1 MLRITEKDDF
11 AARKREV
18 EAALASWKECV
29 NSVPPA
35 VEQEFRS
42 KLIISIIYHDAALEG
57 EVLSHSEIQAATDT
71 SIISDS
77 SLIPA
82 YESITNFN
90 ATLGVALQL
99 AKQEK
104 KVPIRVELIK
114 QLYGILNP
122 GAKEEKFAYRTDNP
136 LHRLY
141 YHTISQPINVPAKMK
156 VLDTWL
162 KSDEF
167 ERLEPIDKASE
178 VHWRLMAVFPWLGNS
193 GRLSRILSLLILEQ
207 ENCPLA
213 VVHSVDRQA
222 YYEALRSDSPKAL
235 TEIYMEAVQTTAS
248 SSLRVYEEAAAFPS
262 RASS

>member
-1 MLRITEKDDF
+1 MLRITEKDSF
-11 AARKREV
+11 ASRKREV
-18 EAALASWKECV
+18 EAVLVAWKE
-29 NSVPPA
+29 SVTKVPTV
-35 VEQEFRS
+35 VEREFRS
-42 KLIISIIYHDAALEG
+42 KLMISIIYHDSALEG

-82 YESITNFN
+82 YESITNFHG
-90 ATLGVALQL
+90 ALTVALQL
-99 AKQEK
+99 AAEEK
-104 KVPIRVELIK
+104 KVPIRLELIR

-122 GAKEEKFAYRTDNP
+122 AAKETKFAYRSDNP

-141 YHTISQPINVPAKMK
+141 YHSISAPDDVPAKMK

-167 ERLEPIDKASE
+167 GRLEPIVKASH
-178 VHWRLMAVFPWLGNS
+178 VHWRLMRVFPWLVQS

-207 ENCPLA
+207 EGCPLA

-222 YYEALRSDSPKAL
+222 YYEALKDDSPKAL
-235 TEIYMEAVQTTAS
+235 TEIYMEAVETTAS
-248 SSLRVYEEAAAFPS
+248 SSLRVYEEAAAF
-262 RASS
+262 

>member
-1 MLRITEKDDF
+1 VLRITEKDDF
-11 AARKREV
+11 ASRKRDV
-18 EAALASWKECV
+18 EAALVAWKD
-29 NSVPPA
+29 SLDGVPQA

-42 KLIISIIYHDAALEG
+42 KLVISIIYHDSALEG

-90 ATLGVALQL
+90 SALAVALHL
-99 AKQEK
+99 AKQEER
-104 KVPIRVELIK
+104 VPIRVELIR

-122 GAKEEKFAYRTDNP
+122 AAKEIKFAYRTDNP

-141 YHTISQPINVPAKMK
+141 YHTIAPPDEVPARMK
-156 VLDTWL
+156 ALDAWL
-162 KSDEF
+162 RTDEF
-167 ERLEPIDKASE
+167 LRLDPIEKASQA
-178 VHWRLMAVFPWLGNS
+178 HWRLMRVFPWLDFS

-207 ENCPLA
+207 DGCPLA
-213 VVHSVDRQA
+213 VVHSIDRQA
-222 YYEALRSDSPKAL
+222 YYEALRDDSPRAL
-235 TEIYMEAVQTTAS
+235 TAIYMEAVQTTAS